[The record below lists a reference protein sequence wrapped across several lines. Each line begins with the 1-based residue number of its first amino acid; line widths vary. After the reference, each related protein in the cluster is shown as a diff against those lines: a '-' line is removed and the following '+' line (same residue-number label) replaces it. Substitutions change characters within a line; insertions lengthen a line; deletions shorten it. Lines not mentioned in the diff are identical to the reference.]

1 MMEVNQ
7 KINMKMAQLK
17 INKKILIKTIINKS
31 TDHQDLYLILKIINN
46 KFYLL
51 SSTKVKFQITES
63 KKLKVHLI
71 KQIKIMSR
79 FQIKIWQI
87 IVLTD

>member
-46 KFYLL
+46 KFCLL
-51 SSTKVKFQITES
+51 SSTKVKF
-63 KKLKVHLI
+63 
-71 KQIKIMSR
+71 
-79 FQIKIWQI
+79 
-87 IVLTD
+87 